1 MSPLLDPEVLL
12 ALAAVIS
19 AVARL
24 VWAFRRNAKRATG
37 RKRGA

>member
-1 MSPLLDPEVLL
+1 MSALLDPGILL

-24 VWAFRRNAKRATG
+24 VWAFRRNTRGATG
-37 RKRGA
+37 RKRT

>member
-1 MSPLLDPEVLL
+1 MSALLNPEILL

-24 VWAFRRNAKRATG
+24 VWAFRRSAKGATG
-37 RKRGA
+37 RKRA